1 MQECSSLLPYGCVC
15 SLINEAKF
23 RKRKRTH
30 LEIRVLF
37 PKFLTFR
44 VYLLIASDLKKRNKN
59 SQNRKR
65 SRCNP
70 EQLKYPINFPMKQI
84 KKKSNRELREE
95 RVRTLNQGVRSLGI
109 QRRKALG
116 T

>member
-1 MQECSSLLPYGCVC
+1 MLPYGCVR
-15 SLINEAKF
+15 SLIDEAKHS
-23 RKRKRTH
+23 KRKRTH
-30 LEIRVLF
+30 LEIVVLF

-70 EQLKYPINFPMKQI
+70 EQLKYPINFPMK
-84 KKKSNRELREE
+84 KTKKSNRELGEE